1 MHTTANC
8 YSTECKTRGLPCR
21 YAEMT
26 GADFSF
32 DAQNYCCKNFSCSPP
47 SVGQGYQCFNGHS
60 MENNGCREY
69 KVCAFPIR
77 VCHDLF
83 FLFSLC
89 GAIIIMIMLLCTKPD
104 VQTICQFGEVVHKKK
119 NGIFV
124 ITYATNTLRTNLSSP
139 DWTRNYL

>member
-89 GAIIIMIMLLCTKPD
+89 GAIIIMIMLLCTKWKSRSLTSKQSVSLAKLCTRRRTGFSSLLTP
-104 VQTICQFGEVVHKKK
+104 QTLFAQ
-119 NGIFV
+119 
-124 ITYATNTLRTNLSSP
+124 T
-139 DWTRNYL
+139 